1 MRFHAVF
8 ASFALFSA
16 CASAGS
22 SLQLDVTE
30 TSSSEYCN
38 VWDGYSCSDS
48 DTGFRIAYGYDFNAN
63 FGFQFGYQDGGET
76 AASYSEGSQSANT
89 NTAFTAFDLVA
100 VGRISLSDTIS
111 LYGRA
116 GLAKWDTDSSYTYNV
131 FSMTETDSFS
141 QSDTTLTY
149 GIGAQIGWFTVG
161 YDVVDAVKLCDD
173 PSCTEGEVERLS
185 AGVRFEF

>member
-48 DTGFRIAYGYDFNAN
+48 DTGFRIAYGYDFKA
-63 FGFQFGYQDGGET
+63 FGAFMWVTQTGLIVILGLLSLFLIQRQPKQT
-76 AASYSEGSQSANT
+76 SAAQN
-89 NTAFTAFDLVA
+89 D
-100 VGRISLSDTIS
+100 
-111 LYGRA
+111 
-116 GLAKWDTDSSYTYNV
+116 
-131 FSMTETDSFS
+131 
-141 QSDTTLTY
+141 Q
-149 GIGAQIGWFTVG
+149 
-161 YDVVDAVKLCDD
+161 
-173 PSCTEGEVERLS
+173 
-185 AGVRFEF
+185 